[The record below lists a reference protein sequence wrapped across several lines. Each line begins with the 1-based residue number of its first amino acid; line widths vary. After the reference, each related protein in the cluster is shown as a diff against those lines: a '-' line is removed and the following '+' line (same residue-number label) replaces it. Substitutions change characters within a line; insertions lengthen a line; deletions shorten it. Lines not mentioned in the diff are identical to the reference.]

1 MTAHDEARP
10 VAPEKLDWVCNDCAY
25 SGPDWR
31 YHTEWESG
39 HVDDVICG
47 RCGSPDTDAMED
59 TSISAI
65 AETIKKERTDYEAL
79 RAEVERLREDRNALR
94 STVAEQEMRLGNE
107 IDRAE
112 AAEASLDDFIEATE
126 HYFNTGETAPL
137 RAALNDQGQGNG

>member
-1 MTAHDEARP
+1 MSAHDEARP
-10 VAPEKLDWVCNDCAY
+10 VFLVNTGELDD
-25 SGPDWR
+25 SGR
-31 YHTEWESG
+31 ELYHVSRG
-39 HVDDVICG
+39 
-47 RCGSPDTDAMED
+47 
-59 TSISAI
+59 
-65 AETIKKERTDYEAL
+65 ERFPMADNERVYTAADYEAL

-137 RAALNDQGQGNG
+137 RAALNDQGQDNSEASK